1 MVAKKKSLA
10 ISDIGRI
17 INIHASAVED
27 EKQLAKAHGVMSV
40 VTENLPIAKK
50 PIVCTLHFVSPII
63 GVNTAEISQKADAS
77 NRTTLMTIVAGPSS
91 ILGWEYPVQTNNKLL
106 IKRVYN
112 STETNKNLLLQ

>member
-1 MVAKKKSLA
+1 M
-10 ISDIGRI
+10 GRM
-17 INIHASAVED
+17 INARSSAVED
-27 EKQLAKAHGVMSV
+27 EKQPAKVHGVIPV
-40 VTENLPIAKK
+40 VTNNLSTVQE

-106 IKRVYN
+106 IKRVYS
-112 STETNKNLLLQ
+112 STETNKTLLLQ